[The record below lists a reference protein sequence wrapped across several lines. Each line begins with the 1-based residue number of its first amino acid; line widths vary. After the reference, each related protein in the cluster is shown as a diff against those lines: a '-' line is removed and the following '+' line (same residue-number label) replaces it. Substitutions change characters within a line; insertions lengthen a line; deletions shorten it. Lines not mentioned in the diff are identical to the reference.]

1 MTRIAVG
8 SESMD
13 VEDWIPSKLYLSVPL
28 MWEILQF
35 SSTADTQEFAT
46 AGLLDA
52 SLTPTAPP
60 IDTSES
66 SSTLEIIVA
75 TSPEISI
82 NIADGGQEAPTSS
95 YKRPPAAS
103 SGHGNS
109 SSLRGAAFDPA
120 AVGQIDS
127 LTFNTTPWL
136 YADPLQLLGIG
147 DMAYPQSEPG
157 NVWWEGDNFN
167 HIIFNHFEQS
177 GSLPYHYASTNE
189 M

>member
-1 MTRIAVG
+1 LDRMTSIAAG

-13 VEDWIPSKLYLSVPL
+13 VDDWIPSKLYLSVPL

-35 SSTADTQEFAT
+35 NSTADSQEIPT
-46 AGLLDA
+46 AGLLDT
-52 SLTPTAPP
+52 SLTPAAPP
-60 IDTSES
+60 IDTSE

-75 TSPEISI
+75 TSPEITI

-95 YKRPPAAS
+95 YKRAPVS

-109 SSLRGAAFDPA
+109 SSLRGAAFDPPT
-120 AVGQIDS
+120 VEQIDS

-136 YADPLQLLGIG
+136 YADPSQLVGIG
-147 DMAYPQSEPG
+147 DMTYPQSEPG

-167 HIIFNHFEQS
+167 NIIFNHFEHS
-177 GSLPYHYASTNE
+177 GSLP
-189 M
+189 